1 MFASENSIFII
12 FDTLIKH
19 VILGDLSKSL
29 TACILTWVTYSS
41 IDIFLFKRCLFI
53 SEILIRY
60 ILSWSEVGE
69 EMSILV

>member
-60 ILSWSEVGE
+60 VLSWSEVGE
-69 EMSILV
+69 EMSKLV